1 MIAFLR
7 LIWAYLSGIRRYL
20 TKENI
25 EKALEYARRVED
37 TLLNGGEKRERVIK
51 WLAVY
56 LQEKY
61 GKKIPAWIIDV
72 ILHIALGKLKKAGQ
86 EDA

>member
-1 MIAFLR
+1 MIGFLR
-7 LIWAYLSGIRRYL
+7 LVWAYLKGIRKYL

-25 EKALEYARRVED
+25 EKALEYARQVED
-37 TLLNGGEKRERVIK
+37 TLLRGSEKRERVIK

-56 LQEKY
+56 LQAKY
-61 GKKIPAWIIDV
+61 GKTIPTWVIDV

-86 EDA
+86 EE